1 MRKKNTENLP
11 SSKAQQENFI
21 LKMPKLQKKKK
32 TQFYDKIYT
41 ILIYYINLNKSEIYF
56 QYCEIS

>member
-1 MRKKNTENLP
+1 
-11 SSKAQQENFI
+11 
-21 LKMPKLQKKKK
+21 MPKLQKKKTTKKK